1 MASPTQCTKVWANSG
16 RQWRTGKPA
25 VLQSMGLQRVG
36 HDLLTEQSRKAKRG
50 MSLGCPRATSV
61 SPEWCN
67 YLKGF
72 QNVDKSFCSGKLIT
86 QNQFIK
92 LLNWKKKK
100 KIYLLLVCPHVFEH
114 ISPECVSWEPGCRAR
129 PPPQKLH
136 TGAVFVL
143 LGSESSASRMCE
155 VPDLSAGTVREKK
168 WRKAK
173 RKAEEHQKLQS
184 WQTV

>member
-100 KIYLLLVCPHVFEH
+100 KDLSFACLSPCLWTHQPWVC
-114 ISPECVSWEPGCRAR
+114 ILRAGV
-129 PPPQKLH
+129 Q
-136 TGAVFVL
+136 
-143 LGSESSASRMCE
+143 SSA
-155 VPDLSAGTVREKK
+155 PPT
-168 WRKAK
+168 KAPH
-173 RKAEEHQKLQS
+173 RCCFRSPRLWELCLQDVWS
-184 WQTV
+184 PRSFCWDS